1 MNQHLLEI
9 TITAGP
15 TAGQRVRVNQSP
27 ATFGRGMDN
36 PLVVD
41 LTTVSRVHGEL
52 RYEDDRWVVA
62 NLSKNGTQL
71 NNRSIGRKPRPL
83 RDGDQIV
90 VGNQPVMAVALREGD
105 GEGPTVTV
113 TGDAGSGDVGTA
125 NAAPPNPGISARTKL
140 WLAIIGFWV
149 AVFGVAFFVS
159 SGADSREVR
168 TGPAVPVLTDRQIAE
183 AVRAPL
189 PAQEASPRTAAQHFD
204 EAEAFYG
211 MVNADPQN
219 VFRALYAYK
228 TALSYTYGDDFTDD
242 RDDWGGKPPAELA
255 IAQKRYGQLEAQLID
270 DVQRLYKDAH
280 GKLMDRRYGEARLG
294 FEKVFRLY
302 NDPQNPIYKNALKQR
317 DLARQ
322 RQAAR

>member
-36 PLVVD
+36 PLVID
-41 LTTVSRVHGEL
+41 LATVSRVHGEL
-52 RYEDDRWVVA
+52 RYEDDRWVVG

-71 NNRSIGRKPRPL
+71 NARSIGRKPRPL

-90 VGNQPVMAVALREGD
+90 VGNQPIMTVALREGD
-105 GEGPTVTV
+105 GTGPAVV
-113 TGDAGSGDVGTA
+113 SPAQAEHHEVGTA
-125 NAAPPNPGISARTKL
+125 DAPLDKPGMSPRTKL
-140 WLAIIGFWV
+140 WLAIAGFWV
-149 AVFGVAFFVS
+149 AIFGVAFFLSTGVD
-159 SGADSREVR
+159 GDDAQA
-168 TGPAVPVLTDRQIAE
+168 GPAVPVLTDREIAV
-183 AVRAPL
+183 AIRAPL
-189 PAQEASPRTAAQHFD
+189 PRQEASPRTAGQHFD
-204 EAEAFYG
+204 EAEAFYS

-219 VFRALYAYK
+219 TFRALFAYK
-228 TALSYTYGDDFTDD
+228 TALAYAFGDDFTDD

-255 IAQKRYGQLEAQLID
+255 IAQKRYTELESQLIA
-270 DVQRLYKDAH
+270 DVQRFYKDAH
-280 GKLMDRRYGEARLG
+280 GKLVDRRFSEARLG

>member
-36 PLVVD
+36 PIVVD
-41 LTTVSRVHGEL
+41 MPTVSRVHGEL
-52 RYEDDRWVVA
+52 RFEDDRWVVA

-71 NNRSIGRKPRPL
+71 NRRAIGRKPRGL
-83 RDGDQIV
+83 QDGDQIV
-90 VGNQPVMAVALREGD
+90 VGNQPVMTVALREGD
-105 GEGPTVTV
+105 GTGPTMT
-113 TGDAGSGDVGTA
+113 DASGGESGDVGTA
-125 NAAPPNPGISARTKL
+125 NALPPKPGMSPRTKL
-140 WLAIIGFWV
+140 WLAIAGFWV
-149 AVFGVAFFVS
+149 AIFGLAFFLS
-159 SGADSREVR
+159 TGADSGDAQV
-168 TGPAVPVLTDRQIAE
+168 GPAIPVLSDREIAV
-183 AVRAPL
+183 AIRAPL
-189 PAQEASPRTAAQHFD
+189 PRQEASPRTAGQHFD

-219 VFRALYAYK
+219 AFRAFFAYK
-228 TALSYTYGDDFTDD
+228 TALSYAFGDDFTDD
-242 RDDWGGKPPAELA
+242 RDDWGGKPAVELA
-255 IAQKRYGQLEAQLID
+255 IAQKRYTELESQLIA

-280 GKLMDRRYGEARLG
+280 GKLVDRRYREARLG

-302 NDPQNPIYKNALKQR
+302 NDPQNVIYKNALQQR